1 MTKYN
6 DLVGQLYSANLY
18 LRVKMGLEN
27 IHQLHNSLQRPLD
40 QVKTVVHVAGTNGK
54 GSVCMKVARA
64 LQSSGLRTGLFVSP
78 HIACFRERMQMDGM
92 YVECFKFL
100 FLTTI
105 IYY

>member
-1 MTKYN
+1 
-6 DLVGQLYSANLY
+6 
-18 LRVKMGLEN
+18 MGLEN

-64 LQSSGLRTGLFVSP
+64 LQASGLRTGLFVSP

-92 YVECFKFL
+92 YVECLKIFVFDY
-100 FLTTI
+100 TI
-105 IYY
+105 KY